1 MSIFEK
7 FEKQADTLLQ
17 ELKEHI
23 LHQTMKGNKIDPTF
37 QDFVAHLEAHVT
49 NTPVAAA
56 APVAI
61 VKRNKSASTPV
72 VSDTVVVEEPI
83 VEPVQHTEDPDHI
96 PN

>member
-23 LHQTMKGNKIDPTF
+23 LHQVNIGNRIDPTLH
-37 QDFVAHLEAHVT
+37 DFVTHLEAHVN
-49 NTPVAAA
+49 NTPVAAP
-56 APVAI
+56 APMAPI
-61 VKRNKSASTPV
+61 VDAEPAPTPV
-72 VSDTVVVEEPI
+72 VPVAMVVEEPI